1 MAYARIVST
10 GDNYLHHISNG
21 SFDVD
26 ADEPASLGGQGKGFA
41 PFDLYLASLAACTAI
56 TLRMYAQRK
65 GWELGEFHAELRTER
80 DEDGRFHVHRV
91 LHASAELSD
100 AQWQRLLEVVEK
112 TPVTLVMR
120 EGARITSERGGRSV
134 TPSTRGVDLLQR
146 RECSTVRWRI
156 ALNSC
161 STCWMSSAWKPA
173 ASSSWSAAAA
183 ASGSSSRWRQQRA
196 GRK

>member
-10 GDNYLHHISNG
+10 GANYLHHISNG

-26 ADEPASLGGQGKGFA
+26 ADEPATLGGQGKGFA

-65 GWELGEFHAELRTER
+65 GWELGEFHAELRSER
-80 DEDGRFHVHRV
+80 DGDGRFHVHRV

-120 EGARITSERGGRSV
+120 EGARITTEHGPAPP
-134 TPSTRGVDLLQR
+134 TAQR
-146 RECSTVRWRI
+146 RECSTVRWRM